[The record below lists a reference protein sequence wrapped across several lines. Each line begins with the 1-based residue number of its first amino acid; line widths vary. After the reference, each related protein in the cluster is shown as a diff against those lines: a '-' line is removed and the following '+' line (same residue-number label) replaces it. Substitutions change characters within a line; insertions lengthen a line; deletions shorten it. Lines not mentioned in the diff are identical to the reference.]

1 MCPVHTA
8 QLGDQRS
15 TLRNTPENPC
25 SNESFSKAHSESL
38 PASPPPPPCHP
49 KYLWMKSFWVRQA
62 KYICTFMNYPANLC
76 PVHKQKQIS
85 SHSRNFSHVLRD
97 EYPETQPDISESQIK
112 LSLAQ
117 KKGLELASIGAD
129 FRAIP
134 RNSFSL
140 HSLSIQNMVSKD
152 LTV

>member
-1 MCPVHTA
+1 
-8 QLGDQRS
+8 
-15 TLRNTPENPC
+15 
-25 SNESFSKAHSESL
+25 
-38 PASPPPPPCHP
+38 
-49 KYLWMKSFWVRQA
+49 
-62 KYICTFMNYPANLC
+62 MNYPANSC